1 MSWNYRVILHDED
14 VDKENHWYGIHE
26 VYYKKDNR
34 TIDTWSANPSPVFCN
49 VNDRIS
55 DTLEIME
62 QAAGRPILKMS
73 KLEKKNNGEKE

>member
-14 VDKENHWYGIHE
+14 ANKENCWYAIHE
-26 VYYKKDNR
+26 VYYERNNKTIAMWSSNPATVICTKDEK
-34 TIDTWSANPSPVFCN
+34 
-49 VNDRIS
+49 IS
-55 DTLEIME
+55 DILEIME